1 MTTLSVM
8 KARIATEIR
17 RPLTSDIAS
26 AITTAIEA
34 YQEETFFFNE
44 FRMEFAAVASQEFYD
59 EDDDADIG
67 NLTRLD
73 YMKLV
78 YGDQI
83 FDVKEKDPSVMEMLS
98 QNATN
103 VSQPLY
109 YCRYAQSIRLYPV
122 PDQVYTIR
130 LGGEKIVAAPA
141 SDGETDNPWMTHA
154 ERLIRA
160 RAKWE
165 LAIHRTYDD
174 KMATRMSAVIEEAM
188 AELRRKTNK
197 RATREGQEVVPT
209 QF

>member
-109 YCRYAQSIRLYPV
+109 Y
-122 PDQVYTIR
+122 
-130 LGGEKIVAAPA
+130 
-141 SDGETDNPWMTHA
+141 
-154 ERLIRA
+154 
-160 RAKWE
+160 
-165 LAIHRTYDD
+165 
-174 KMATRMSAVIEEAM
+174 
-188 AELRRKTNK
+188 
-197 RATREGQEVVPT
+197 
-209 QF
+209 